1 MNPLKHI
8 RESVIEAWVPGHI
21 AHQFKLTG
29 LSSLIQLQTTGQNR
43 VASEEDT
50 AADTTTI
57 QEIKPMAIGD
67 LAQMTETAALL
78 KRP

>member
-1 MNPLKHI
+1 LVQ
-8 RESVIEAWVPGHI
+8 SWVPGHI

-29 LSSLIQLQTTGQNR
+29 LPSFIELETTGQNR
-43 VASEEDT
+43 VASKKHST
-50 AADTTTI
+50 AGTTTI
-57 QEIKPMAIGD
+57 EKIKPMAIGD

>member
-1 MNPLKHI
+1 MNPLKHV
-8 RESVIEAWVPGHI
+8 RESLIQAWVPGHI

-43 VASEEDT
+43 FASEKYT

-57 QEIKPMAIGD
+57 QKIKPMAIGD
-67 LAQMTETAALL
+67 LAQMAETASLL

>member
-1 MNPLKHI
+1 MNPLKYI
-8 RESVIEAWVPGHI
+8 RESVIQAWVPGHI

-43 VASEEDT
+43 LASEKDT
-50 AADTTTI
+50 AAGTTMI
-57 QEIKPMAIGD
+57 QKIKPMAIGD

-78 KRP
+78 KRS

>member
-1 MNPLKHI
+1 MNPLKHV
-8 RESVIEAWVPGHI
+8 RESLIQAWVPGHI

-43 VASEEDT
+43 VASEKDT

-57 QEIKPMAIGD
+57 QKIKPMAICD
-67 LAQMTETAALL
+67 LAQMAETAALL